1 MQNCKKENLAN
12 PTVKRRFVTY
22 REAVEL
28 YGIGL
33 TRLQQHAK
41 TAGATYKLGNK
52 VLVNTEIFEAYLEQF
67 RIPGDYEGLVK
78 KHVIGLKY

>member
-1 MQNCKKENLAN
+1 MQNQKKENLAN

-22 REAVEL
+22 KEAVEL

-33 TRLQQHAK
+33 TKLQEYAK
-41 TAGATYKLGNK
+41 IAGATYKLGGK

-67 RIPGDYEGLVK
+67 RVPGEFEGLAK
-78 KHVIGLKY
+78 KYAMNLR